1 MLLKCQLI
9 ILFGGKDA
17 PSYETSAHFIY
28 EHLGSVDKEL
38 NGLKDSHHLMT
49 HGEGRDILEENVIR
63 FFNALT

>member
-9 ILFGGKDA
+9 YFSGGKDA
-17 PSYETSAHFIY
+17 PSYETSAHFI

-49 HGEGRDILEENVIR
+49 HGEGRRFLEEML
-63 FFNALT
+63 FAFSML